1 VSTETAFPQVRGTFA
16 YATDCGCDTLSNPE
30 CVYVHTES
38 DANLTDSG
46 VPAGPRR
53 GISLSMWA
61 LNVLVLCLG
70 LAAVMVWGGTEVS
83 QEEWA
88 GYGSMAVE
96 RQVDA
101 EAKAMVA
108 EQVTGLGCA
117 TTPRLTDRVAVRNA
131 KGTDTGVVRVV
142 TYNEGMALA
151 KAGKV
156 WLEGYCA

>member
-1 VSTETAFPQVRGTFA
+1 VSTETAFSQVRGTFP
-16 YATDCGCDTLSNPE
+16 YAADCGCNTLGNPE

-46 VPAGPRR
+46 VPANPHR

-61 LNVLVLCLG
+61 LNALILCLG
-70 LAAVMVWGGTEVS
+70 LAAVMVWGGTEAS

-108 EQVTGLGCA
+108 EQVTELGCT
-117 TTPRLTDRVAVRNA
+117 TTPRLADRVAVRNA
-131 KGTDTGVVRVV
+131 HGFDTGVVRIV
-142 TYNEGMALA
+142 TFDEAYSAA
-151 KAGKV
+151 KAGRV
-156 WLEGYCA
+156 WVEGYCA